1 MKKESIFKIIAA
13 GFFSALMLFSTS
25 DATGE
30 AEYEYLSPNAIKL
43 NTASVGDDDYDVVSE
58 DEYKTLI
65 NRNKKL
71 SAIQAARN
79 SLLLVISFV
88 LSVSAKFILD
98 MACEI
103 FKKSLGVSS
112 NAIISFIADII
123 VNFVIIAILF
133 AISYKIFYPQRKLKE
148 LFTIKNTLYMLALSA
163 IIKFVEYALGLV
175 LKKAYIINQ
184 ILQCVFNIASIGFVW
199 IKIFNLKGV
208 FAPALKKALH
218 SAYGKRFLIL
228 FICANIFAVVLKIIS
243 RNAKIISGY
252 IQLSFVFIIASFMII
267 CGYGILKPRK
277 NILILK

>member
-25 DATGE
+25 DANSE
-30 AEYEYLSPNAIKL
+30 AEYEYLSPNSIKL
-43 NTASVGDDDYDVVSE
+43 NTASVEDDDYDVVSE
-58 DEYKTLI
+58 DEYKMLI

-71 SAIQAARN
+71 SAINTARN

-98 MACEI
+98 VVCEI
-103 FKKSLGVSS
+103 FKKSLGASS
-112 NAIISFIADII
+112 NAMLSFISDII

-133 AISYKIFYPQRKLKE
+133 AISYKIFYPQKKLSE
-148 LFTIKNTLYMLALSA
+148 LLTIKNILYMLALSA
-163 IIKFVEYALGLV
+163 IIKFVEYALGLIF
-175 LKKAYIINQ
+175 KKAYIINQ
-184 ILQCVFNIASIGFVW
+184 ILQCVFNIAAIGFVW
-199 IKIFNLKGV
+199 IKTFNLKGA
-208 FAPALKKALH
+208 FAPTLKKALH

-228 FICANIFAVVLKIIS
+228 FICANISAVALKIIF
-243 RNAKIISGY
+243 RNVKIISGY
-252 IQLSFVFIIASFMII
+252 IQLSFVFIIALFVII